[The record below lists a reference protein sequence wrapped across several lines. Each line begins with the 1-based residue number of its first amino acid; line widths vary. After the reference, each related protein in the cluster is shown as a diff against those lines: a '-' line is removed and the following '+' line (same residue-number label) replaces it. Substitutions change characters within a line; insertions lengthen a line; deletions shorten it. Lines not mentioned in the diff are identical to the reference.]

1 MATLARQLNAE
12 KLLQHSHEHA
22 KAHGRTNARSL
33 MEREGGQKL
42 QHPNYGTGELP
53 KHSIPSKGT
62 EPVVAYNLIHD
73 ELSLDGSPLLNL
85 ASFVHTHM
93 DEYGDKLAL
102 ENIAKNL
109 IDTDASRDLKEYPAT
124 VLLHTR
130 CISMLAKLWHAD
142 ETKNATGTATTGS
155 SEAIQLAG
163 LAMKRRWQDKR
174 RKAGKDEYRPGPNI
188 VMGANAQVALEK
200 FARYFEV
207 EARLVPVS
215 KETNYIMSPER
226 AMEYVDE
233 NTIGIFIILGSTYTG
248 AFEDVEGMSK
258 LLDEYEAKTG
268 HHVPIHVDA
277 ASGGFVAPFAYPKH
291 VWDFRLPRVCSINT
305 SGHKFGKAYVGVGWV
320 IWRDAAHLPE
330 DLVFKLTY
338 LGSVEYSFSLNFSR
352 PAHPIICQYY
362 NFIRFGFEG
371 YRAIALHDAKNA
383 RLLARA
389 LNNSKYYTVISDLLE
404 PSQPTGMVDKAAKAV
419 GLSEN
424 IEDYRPSLPVVAF
437 RFSDE
442 FKKDFPYAKQKNVQ
456 TLMRAKGWIIPNYE
470 LPPDVSN
477 VEILR
482 VVVREQFSEDLVERL
497 VIDLIEITED
507 LIKEATEKER
517 LLTGRLVPSEHKVKG
532 TPDHNEKQAATQDQ
546 KGVQPTGHSSPAS
559 AKSRGHPTMA
569 GHDLAQRL
577 AHPHYIANG
586 LLSLPL
592 PLLLIFA
599 TDADLHIRCLSLA
612 GPMLLVALVL
622 LRDGSREAETNTE
635 LVTWNLRIFN
645 LFGLV
650 FTRSWLGLGWI
661 HVGAYLLT
669 WFVVSFVFPQPP
681 YLGPSKMVYLD
692 TEVSS
697 TWPTPNIRK
706 KLKVVLFSQS
716 FDEEVLIIPPMSKF
730 SSSETSPISA
740 TKITEIASDPTT
752 DDYEKRRKNSTVW
765 HVVLFHVEWSRK
777 SRELEITLSR
787 MSNQLASPT
796 LSFVLVTPES
806 TPRIF
811 YDLDLSTSATLSFQD
826 LPLVALYHRGELVDR
841 LPKNA
846 KQIALERKQ
855 RKEEMR
861 KQGWSSKSLREGRRK
876 REMKKLG
883 PAESDEESESGSG
896 TDESEDEREVQ
907 TLAARQRYKW
917 DLTQGSIERAFGL
930 NEKSKAGSKI

>member
-1 MATLARQLNAE
+1 MTKTEAAPVCGRHSSLIGGWASTSPQKTLARQLNAE

-22 KAHGRTNARSL
+22 KAHGRTNVRSL
-33 MEREGGQKL
+33 LQREGGHKL
-42 QHPNYGTGELP
+42 EHPNYGTSELP

-62 EPVVAYNLIHD
+62 EPVIAYNLIHD

-93 DEYGDKLAL
+93 DEYGDKLTF

-109 IDTDASRDLKEYPAT
+109 IDTDASHNLGNFEYPAT

-130 CISMLAKLWHAD
+130 CISMLAKLWNAD

-163 LAMKRRWQDKR
+163 LAMKRRWQDKQ
-174 RKAGKDEYRPGPNI
+174 RKDGKDEYRPGPNI

-200 FARYFEV
+200 FACYFEV

-215 KETNYIMSPER
+215 EETNYILSPER

-320 IWRDAAHLPE
+320 IWRDTAHRGSIFLQPHDQTFLLIVSPHDCLTVPE

-352 PAHPIICQYY
+352 PAHPIIGQYY
-362 NFIRFGFEG
+362 NFVRFGFDG

-404 PSQPTGMVDKAAKAV
+404 PSQQTGIVDKAAKAV

-424 IEDYRPSLPVVAF
+424 IEDYKPSLPVVAF

-442 FKKDFPYAKQKNVQ
+442 FKKDFPYAKQKSVQ

-470 LPPDVSN
+470 LPPDLSN

-507 LIKEATEKER
+507 LIKDSMDEAK
-517 LLTGRLVPSEHKVKG
+517 LLAGQSNPSQDKVKG
-532 TPDHNEKQAATQDQ
+532 VTTHHSEKQAATQDQ
-546 KGVQPTGHSSPAS
+546 KGVETSGHSSV
-559 AKSRGHPTMA
+559 
-569 GHDLAQRL
+569 
-577 AHPHYIANG
+577 
-586 LLSLPL
+586 
-592 PLLLIFA
+592 
-599 TDADLHIRCLSLA
+599 C
-612 GPMLLVALVL
+612 
-622 LRDGSREAETNTE
+622 
-635 LVTWNLRIFN
+635 
-645 LFGLV
+645 
-650 FTRSWLGLGWI
+650 
-661 HVGAYLLT
+661 
-669 WFVVSFVFPQPP
+669 
-681 YLGPSKMVYLD
+681 
-692 TEVSS
+692 
-697 TWPTPNIRK
+697 
-706 KLKVVLFSQS
+706 
-716 FDEEVLIIPPMSKF
+716 
-730 SSSETSPISA
+730 
-740 TKITEIASDPTT
+740 
-752 DDYEKRRKNSTVW
+752 
-765 HVVLFHVEWSRK
+765 
-777 SRELEITLSR
+777 
-787 MSNQLASPT
+787 
-796 LSFVLVTPES
+796 
-806 TPRIF
+806 
-811 YDLDLSTSATLSFQD
+811 
-826 LPLVALYHRGELVDR
+826 
-841 LPKNA
+841 
-846 KQIALERKQ
+846 
-855 RKEEMR
+855 
-861 KQGWSSKSLREGRRK
+861 
-876 REMKKLG
+876 
-883 PAESDEESESGSG
+883 
-896 TDESEDEREVQ
+896 
-907 TLAARQRYKW
+907 
-917 DLTQGSIERAFGL
+917 
-930 NEKSKAGSKI
+930 